1 MTQER
6 ITYERLVEIAFCGNI
21 TDRKQSQETAKKI
34 WQWLQPEILSA
45 ETTTH
50 GYTVNGM
57 DEALPQDT
65 THEVTDGYH
74 CSTCGQTKGIHIP
87 PCDGTV
93 KTARNEKYRNDDTRV
108 QMIAGKIEN
117 YCDNFRKNHGPC
129 VYSAPNYH
137 KCAKEILEGLDEIY
151 KGNLK

>member
-21 TDRKQSQETAKKI
+21 NDRKQSQETAKKI

-50 GYTVNGM
+50 GYTVNNM
-57 DEALPQDT
+57 DEAPPQDT

-74 CSTCGQTKGIHIP
+74 CSTCGYTKGVHMP

-93 KTARNEKYRNDDTRV
+93 KTARNGKYRYDDPRV
-108 QMIAGKIEN
+108 KAIADIVEGYCLRFRVN
-117 YCDNFRKNHGPC
+117 YGPC
-129 VYSAPNYH
+129 MHSTPNYH
-137 KCAKEILEGLDEIY
+137 QCAKDILEALDEIY